1 MTLFVYSDQKKEL
14 TNYFLRSDIINRF
27 FMETVISF
35 YIDIEFAGSGMFF
48 TKFQYRHDCQKIFQ
62 RFWALKGYREQ
73 VRNQMSSAIFE
84 RFLNCL
90 INDMTYCLE
99 EGLVKMEKIKVFE
112 ARQDQ
117 EPGHISKED
126 TDNNNQDRSIC
137 RANFQLAGECI
148 WIVLQLSEWCKE
160 IFKNEAFA

>member
-14 TNYFLRSDIINRF
+14 TNYFLRSEIINRF

-48 TKFQYRHDCQKIFQ
+48 TKFQYRHDCQKIFE

-73 VRNQMSSAIFE
+73 VRNQMSSPIFE

-99 EGLVKMEKIKVFE
+99 EGLVKMEKIV
-112 ARQDQ
+112 
-117 EPGHISKED
+117 GI
-126 TDNNNQDRSIC
+126 
-137 RANFQLAGECI
+137 L
-148 WIVLQLSEWCKE
+148 
-160 IFKNEAFA
+160 